1 MGLDKCM
8 TVTGQVKDVVGAGV
22 NFPTKFEVKNC
33 SNSLLCEGGSDL
45 NSKKRTTI

>member
-8 TVTGQVKDVVGAGV
+8 TVTWQVKDVVGAGV

-45 NSKKRTTI
+45 NSKKRITV

>member
-8 TVTGQVKDVVGAGV
+8 TVTGQMNDVVDAGA
-22 NFPTKFEVKNC
+22 NFPTNFEVKNC

-45 NSKKRTTI
+45 NSKNRKTV